1 MSVVSLS
8 AAAGAWILRCRCK
21 HKHIDHD
28 ASKATHPCKRE
39 RCSCTQFDRYR
50 TTRGCVHYGGGGCIQ
65 SHLASCRSLVFHAR
79 SPWVCNCDHAW
90 TQHKQVFRKK
100 TVFTMNGVPIPTSV
114 AAEMNLVARG
124 SNPTQS
130 SGPRPDDGGYA
141 VTEVT

>member
-1 MSVVSLS
+1 MQARAVQLYAIRQVQNNPWLC
-8 AAAGAWILRCRCK
+8 AL
-21 HKHIDHD
+21 
-28 ASKATHPCKRE
+28 
-39 RCSCTQFDRYR
+39 
-50 TTRGCVHYGGGGCIQ
+50 GGGGCIQ
-65 SHLASCRSLVFHAR
+65 SHRGSCRSLVFHAR

-90 TQHKQVFRKK
+90 SQHKQVFRKK

-124 SNPTQS
+124 SNPTHG